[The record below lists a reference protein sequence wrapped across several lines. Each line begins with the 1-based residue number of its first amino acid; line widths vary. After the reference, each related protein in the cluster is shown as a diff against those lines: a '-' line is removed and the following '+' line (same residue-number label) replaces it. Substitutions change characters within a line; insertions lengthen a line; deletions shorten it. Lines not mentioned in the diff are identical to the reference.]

1 MAVDRHAKV
10 HIRNRIRC
18 HVSSVNRPHDSICQ
32 PKYQTYIPSAHC
44 RNDISG
50 TETPSARRTVT
61 VLPADA
67 AVTLF
72 LTGSQSF
79 CEATVTASVVCP
91 SDTVTLPLTLPPFPF
106 PSALSVPLSDE
117 PVSPG
122 VSVSGVSRYCLASPC
137 HPASPR
143 TSLPRSHRSFYTQTG
158 HCLVRGSS
166 GCA

>member
-1 MAVDRHAKV
+1 M
-10 HIRNRIRC
+10 
-18 HVSSVNRPHDSICQ
+18 
-32 PKYQTYIPSAHC
+32 
-44 RNDISG
+44 
-50 TETPSARRTVT
+50 
-61 VLPADA
+61 LPADA

-122 VSVSGVSRYCLASPC
+122 VSVSGVSVLPGVSVSSGISPDVTSTISSQFLTRRQVTASSEVP
-137 HPASPR
+137 
-143 TSLPRSHRSFYTQTG
+143 
-158 HCLVRGSS
+158 S